1 MRLHKGLDVTSDI
14 KIQHPSP
21 LRRQKKGGVN
31 PPETISGGRG
41 SDVTAST
48 KEELIPAEARE
59 PEARNPGGLWSVWTL
74 GEEVG
79 QQQMGAVRRSI
90 CIAG

>member
-21 LRRQKKGGVN
+21 LRKQKQGGVN

-48 KEELIPAEARE
+48 KEKLIPPEARE
-59 PEARNPGGLWSVWTL
+59 PKAIEPGG
-74 GEEVG
+74 
-79 QQQMGAVRRSI
+79 
-90 CIAG
+90 